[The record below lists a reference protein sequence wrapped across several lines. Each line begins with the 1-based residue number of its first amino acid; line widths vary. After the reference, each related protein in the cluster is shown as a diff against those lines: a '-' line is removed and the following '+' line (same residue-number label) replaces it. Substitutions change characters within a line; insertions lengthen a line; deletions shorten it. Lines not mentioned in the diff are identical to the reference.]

1 MAALIGARRASSL
14 YRAFDKFLSS
24 SATPAVVASRS
35 FNTNAQL
42 SEADESRDLDIDRRL
57 GDRSVSRRRADNSP
71 AFSDVLDPFVPR
83 TVSQLLSMM
92 DSMVGGSFPSAT
104 RGFDGI
110 RRGWEARE
118 DKDALYLRIDMPGLG
133 KENVKVSI
141 EQGTLIIKG
150 EAREDK
156 DALYLRIDMPGLG
169 KENVKVSIEQGTLII
184 KGEGEVEEGN
194 EGSSRRYSSRIDLP
208 PELYKMDEIK
218 AEMKNGVL
226 KIAVPKL
233 KEEERK
239 DVYHININ

>member
-150 EAREDK
+150 E
-156 DALYLRIDMPGLG
+156 
-169 KENVKVSIEQGTLII
+169 
-184 KGEGEVEEGN
+184 GEVEEGN
-194 EGSSRRYSSRIDLP
+194 EGSSRRYSSRIDLT